1 VEQSVLADLRT
12 ALSQLDVKVGEA
24 DTESSNGWSKVFE
37 KRSKRE
43 NGDEK
48 TPKGVSGVEHDRD

>member
-1 VEQSVLADLRT
+1 
-12 ALSQLDVKVGEA
+12 VKVGEA